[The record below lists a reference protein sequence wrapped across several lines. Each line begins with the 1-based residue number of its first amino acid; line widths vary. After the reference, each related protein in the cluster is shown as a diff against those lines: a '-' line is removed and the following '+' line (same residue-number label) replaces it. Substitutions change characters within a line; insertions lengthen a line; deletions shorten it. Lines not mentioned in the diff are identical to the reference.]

1 MKRNMKEKES
11 DIRILISEKSSLKD
25 RLQKLEVNIIS
36 IKKNYSFLIILILKK
51 WLIYWTRWEN
61 QLKYC
66 AISRLDYCVVR
77 GEDIT
82 EISDNITFLFTKY
95 SSIQNRTEK
104 KRTE

>member
-51 WLIYWTRWEN
+51 
-61 QLKYC
+61 
-66 AISRLDYCVVR
+66 
-77 GEDIT
+77 
-82 EISDNITFLFTKY
+82 
-95 SSIQNRTEK
+95 
-104 KRTE
+104 